1 VEEEDREFKQTVKDE
16 PFVNLIPREH
26 MLLDPRMT
34 WINPYGQFV
43 IHDDFMTYQE
53 LIAAAEVD
61 PLIDLDAV
69 EFASQDQYQNPVTT
83 QRMHG
88 VTPVA
93 FDDADR
99 ANIPVRRYWY
109 LVGAKWWVAWIYNN
123 ARVIRKPQANPNA
136 HGKPPYVIGFLHPE
150 SHTGLAE
157 SILNTNKDTFISLNG
172 IKNQRFDNMALILN
186 KHAIVRSD
194 ANADIASLMNRR
206 PGGVTSV
213 DGDVR
218 TAIGWDEVPDVAAS
232 GYLEEDRLERDLD
245 EATGL
250 PDLKKGIREQQ
261 DELATQSLIKNEAA
275 NKKGSVNTQVM
286 KVTFYIPIIEMLIAL
301 GRQHE
306 TDDKVMAIVGA
317 RMGLVEKDDQIP
329 SLFEI
334 EGQFFVKV
342 NAGAGAVSRDLRLR
356 QVDAAIARTTELFGP
371 MAALPFLRD
380 YYALLGITNINEVLS
395 TIVAVVQ
402 AQASEPTDQDL
413 NEANKEGGETDK
425 MNGKKGMPTERNAGG
440 RAGATVQ

>member
-1 VEEEDREFKQTVKDE
+1 M
-16 PFVNLIPREH
+16 PFDTII
-26 MLLDPRMT
+26 T
-34 WINPYGQFV
+34 WINPYDQMV

-69 EFASQDQYQNPVTT
+69 EFANQDQYNNPVTS

-93 FDDADR
+93 FDDPDR
-99 ANIPVRRYWY
+99 ANIPVRGYWY
-109 LVGAKWWVAWIYNN
+109 LVGSKWWVAWIYNN
-123 ARVIRKPQANPNA
+123 AKVIRKPQANPNA

-150 SHTGLAE
+150 SHTGLTE
-157 SILNTNKDTFISLNG
+157 SVLNVNKDSFVALNG
-172 IKNQRFDNMALILN
+172 IRNQRFDNVALILN

-232 GYLEEDRLERDLD
+232 GYLEENRLERDLD

-306 TDDKVMAIVGA
+306 TDEKVMAIVGA
-317 RMGLVEKDDQIP
+317 RM
-329 SLFEI
+329 
-334 EGQFFVKV
+334 
-342 NAGAGAVSRDLRLR
+342 
-356 QVDAAIARTTELFGP
+356 
-371 MAALPFLRD
+371 
-380 YYALLGITNINEVLS
+380 
-395 TIVAVVQ
+395 
-402 AQASEPTDQDL
+402 
-413 NEANKEGGETDK
+413 
-425 MNGKKGMPTERNAGG
+425 
-440 RAGATVQ
+440 